1 MEVPAGK
8 SGAHAGRDKK
18 QSNPTRKIFEI
29 RINVSI
35 NWTMQASGDM
45 RGWHKL
51 RHLQQSLIFPHA
63 SCQPLVSPLAAI
75 FPYFSLTAIPS

>member
-45 RGWHKL
+45 SGWHKL
-51 RHLQQSLIFPHA
+51 RYPHEIIALPYA
-63 SCQPLVSPLAAI
+63 SCQPLMSPLAAI
-75 FPYFSLTAIPS
+75 PACPLFHYW

>member
-29 RINVSI
+29 RIKRLDKLDNASQ
-35 NWTMQASGDM
+35 WGHEWLAQATV
-45 RGWHKL
+45 
-51 RHLQQSLIFPHA
+51 P
-63 SCQPLVSPLAAI
+63 P
-75 FPYFSLTAIPS
+75 